1 VPDPVLVALNA
12 DVVNYSRLVADD
24 AQHAVVAMSGA
35 HSIVGDEIAAAGGSL
50 LNFVGDNFMA
60 VFDRPEQAVRAAI
73 AITNA
78 LAERSSSVPEHLR
91 LQFRMGIDMGPVHI
105 GDDDAYL
112 GDALNI
118 AARIQSISRPG
129 GFSISG
135 EVFRELDEPGFR
147 FRSTGK
153 QRLKNIPEQRDV
165 YDFADL
171 PAAGDTSENPARSL
185 ELETPRVAVLPM
197 HISGAEDDLEAV
209 GMFLLKEVISGLIDL
224 HNLDVTDVTNT
235 DGHPDAADPA
245 PSNVRYMLLSGLMQ
259 VGSRLRAWAQ
269 VREVATQSVLWV
281 EKWEWEKDSLFDVSD
296 EFTSD
301 IVHAFEIELI
311 IGEPARF
318 YQELGSPEA
327 IAKVYEGWYNLT
339 AGTRNG
345 WNRANG
351 LFSELRA
358 DAPDSAVG
366 PVLFAFTQWM
376 GARDGLIDDQAEALK
391 RARTNAEL
399 GVELGDSTG
408 LSSMILAA
416 LDLESG
422 DARAAL
428 EGIADA
434 KILRP
439 TCDLTWAMEASIRR
453 YLGQWEKAV
462 VLIEQAMGLSPV
474 NKPWYPTVLASS
486 YYVGEKYE
494 QAAAVAEEV
503 IEHQP
508 RNIEALL
515 VLAASQRHLGL
526 ERRARA
532 TRALITERFPDTDTA
547 QWLASSPYQDDRFV
561 DRWQREID
569 PSHGSS

>member
-1 VPDPVLVALNA
+1 
-12 DVVNYSRLVADD
+12 
-24 AQHAVVAMSGA
+24 
-35 HSIVGDEIAAAGGSL
+35 
-50 LNFVGDNFMA
+50 
-60 VFDRPEQAVRAAI
+60 
-73 AITNA
+73 
-78 LAERSSSVPEHLR
+78 
-91 LQFRMGIDMGPVHI
+91 
-105 GDDDAYL
+105 
-112 GDALNI
+112 
-118 AARIQSISRPG
+118 
-129 GFSISG
+129 
-135 EVFRELDEPGFR
+135 
-147 FRSTGK
+147 
-153 QRLKNIPEQRDV
+153 
-165 YDFADL
+165 
-171 PAAGDTSENPARSL
+171 
-185 ELETPRVAVLPM
+185 
-197 HISGAEDDLEAV
+197 
-209 GMFLLKEVISGLIDL
+209 
-224 HNLDVTDVTNT
+224 
-235 DGHPDAADPA
+235 
-245 PSNVRYMLLSGLMQ
+245 MLLSGLLQ

-281 EKWEWEKDSLFDVSD
+281 GKWDWDKDSLFEVSG

-311 IGEPARF
+311 VGEPARF

-327 IAKVYEGWYNLT
+327 IAKVYEGWYGLT

-351 LFSELRA
+351 LFSELRD

-366 PVLFAFTQWM
+366 PVLFAFTQYI
-376 GARDGLIDDQAEALK
+376 GARDGLIDDRAEAFK

-399 GVELGDSTG
+399 GAELGDSTG

-422 DARAAL
+422 DAPAAL

-462 VLIEQAMGLSPV
+462 VLIDQAMGLSPV

-486 YYVGEKYE
+486 YYVGEEYE
-494 QAAAVAEEV
+494 QAAAVAAEV
-503 IEHQP
+503 IEYQP

-515 VLAASQRHLGL
+515 VLAASQNHLGL

-532 TRALITERFPDTDTA
+532 TWARCRMYI
-547 QWLASSPYQDDRFV
+547 LAIC
-561 DRWQREID
+561 RWPTRM
-569 PSHGSS
+569 PAGSSKKPGARPCRISPA